1 MSNKRETRTWEET
14 KEFYGNSVKEIK
26 AEFQSLG
33 LKFLGSNPIY
43 DSKVKVGKNMA
54 TCSYTFPLR
63 ISIFFFNYRVLTFL
77 HLFLRFLLEFRII
90 LEDIDFQTFYQK
102 KYFF

>member
-33 LKFLGSNPIY
+33 LKSLGSNPIY
-43 DSKVKVGKNMA
+43 DSKVKVGKKHNYK
-54 TCSYTFPLR
+54 CSIEACDFLIRIEEKIFPGSSL
-63 ISIFFFNYRVLTFL
+63 
-77 HLFLRFLLEFRII
+77 II
-90 LEDIDFQTFYQK
+90 ETSSKFPF
-102 KYFF
+102 